1 MNTWRWQFFVFLK
14 NIFKKCD
21 TCDTWPFYPYTIRIL
36 AYHIL
41 YHIWKNVS
49 HLWYEMWYSPQNVSH
64 FRKNVIHT
72 VSHLKYPQTR
82 MYTEF
87 FPSFHSLRITFVS
100 LFQTKCDTH
109 KYTKTMNIYTYCRTR
124 QIFYNIID
132 TRATVKK
139 ENYLWKTVP
148 LRASTTFV
156 RTNPVKRTSRTL
168 LWRNAKTAAS
178 TVPEKQ
184 QNGTKP
190 FVTNDRKT
198 KIVTTTGSSHS
209 KNGASFSSS
218 LSSYTGKKSNTSY
231 TFLQQKIRV
240 TTWLNV
246 KIKL

>member
-1 MNTWRWQFFVFLK
+1 
-14 NIFKKCD
+14 
-21 TCDTWPFYPYTIRIL
+21 
-36 AYHIL
+36 
-41 YHIWKNVS
+41 
-49 HLWYEMWYSPQNVSH
+49 MWYNHQNVSH

-82 MYTEF
+82 MYTGF
-87 FPSFHSLRITFVS
+87 FPSFHPLRITFVS

-109 KYTKTMNIYTYCRTR
+109 KYTKTMNIYTYRRTR

-139 ENYLWKTVP
+139 ENYLWETVQ

-168 LWRNAKTAAS
+168 PWRNAKTATS

-190 FVTNDRKT
+190 FVTNGKKT
-198 KIVTTTGSSHS
+198 KIVTTTGSSRS
-209 KNGASFSSS
+209 KNDASFSSS
-218 LSSYTGKKSNTSY
+218 LPLYKNKKIHPTHFYNKK
-231 TFLQQKIRV
+231 FGWPLD
-240 TTWLNV
+240 LM
-246 KIKL
+246 